1 MFETGSVADGPSG
14 WTQRSQQELPVH
26 LNWRRSTREP
36 GSHIG
41 PSAQV
46 ACAVRRLLISIRQ
59 PSTRTSMRER
69 SWRDCRFQW
78 RTGFL
83 HPGFAQDRGERG
95 VPLWRRE
102 RKRQV

>member
-59 PSTRTSMRER
+59 PSTRTSMRRGPGATAAFSGEQDFYTR
-69 SWRDCRFQW
+69 ASHKIEASAECRY
-78 RTGFL
+78 G
-83 HPGFAQDRGERG
+83 GERESG
-95 VPLWRRE
+95 R
-102 RKRQV
+102 